1 MIAAI
6 HPTFKLFRAARAPS
20 TMQIRT
26 RPILPL
32 LLAAPLAISA
42 SEPEV
47 RYAQMSVRER
57 IVIRIPRLSA
67 PSRRHR
73 EAPIEW
79 DEKKAPKCVPANV
92 LASAI
97 ISPDGDVDLIATDGR
112 RLRAK
117 LDDDC
122 PTLNF
127 YSGFYVKRSKDG
139 MVCARRDALRSRSG
153 GLCEIARFRTLVE
166 KK

>member
-6 HPTFKLFRAARAPS
+6 HPGFKLFGAARVYS
-20 TMQIRT
+20 TMNKSA

-47 RYAQMSVRER
+47 RYAQLSVRER
-57 IVIRIPRLSA
+57 IVIRIPRLPVA
-67 PSRRHR
+67 QRRQQA
-73 EAPIEW
+73 APIVWE
-79 DEKKAPKCVPANV
+79 EKKAPKCVPANV
-92 LASAI
+92 LASAV
-97 ISPDGDVDLIATDGR
+97 ISPKGDVDLIATDGR

-122 PTLNF
+122 PSLNF

-139 MVCARRDALRSRSG
+139 MVCARRDALRTRSG
-153 GLCEIARFRTLVE
+153 GRCEIARFRTLAE

>member
-1 MIAAI
+1 
-6 HPTFKLFRAARAPS
+6 
-20 TMQIRT
+20 MQTRT

-32 LLAAPLAISA
+32 LLVAPLVISA

-47 RYAQMSVRER
+47 SYAQLTVRER
-57 IVIRIPRLSA
+57 VVVRIPRLPA
-67 PSRRHR
+67 QSRRGA
-73 EAPIEW
+73 APVEW
-79 DEKKAPKCVPANV
+79 EEKKAPKCVPTNV
-92 LASAI
+92 IASAI

-122 PTLNF
+122 PTLHF
-127 YSGFYVKRSKDG
+127 YKGFYLKPDSDG
-139 MVCARRDALRSRSG
+139 KICARRDALRTRSG
-153 GLCEIARFRTLVE
+153 GRCEIARFRTLVQ

>member
-6 HPTFKLFRAARAPS
+6 HQGFKLFGAARGCS
-20 TMQIRT
+20 TMQIRA

-42 SEPEV
+42 SEPV
-47 RYAQMSVRER
+47 RYAQLTVRER
-57 IVIRIPRLSA
+57 IVIRIPRLAPSPRRYSA
-67 PSRRHR
+67 P
-73 EAPIEW
+73 ATEW
-79 DEKKAPKCVPANV
+79 EEKKAAKCVPADV
-92 LASAI
+92 LASAV
-97 ISPDGDVDLIATDGR
+97 ISKDGDVDLITTDGR

-122 PTLNF
+122 PSLNF
-127 YSGFYVKRSKDG
+127 YSGFYVKRAKDG
-139 MVCARRDALRSRSG
+139 MICARRDALRTRSG
-153 GLCEIARFRTLVE
+153 GRCEISRFRALRE